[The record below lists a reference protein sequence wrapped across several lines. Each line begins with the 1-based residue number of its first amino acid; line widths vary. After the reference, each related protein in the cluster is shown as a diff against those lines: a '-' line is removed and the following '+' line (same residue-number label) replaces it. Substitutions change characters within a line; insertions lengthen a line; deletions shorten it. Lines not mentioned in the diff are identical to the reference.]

1 MRAFDW
7 EPHLS
12 QVLDDPIIRAVMRCD
27 GVEADELQALM
38 AAVRRRLDERAH
50 AMPGERRAPH

>member
-7 EPHLS
+7 EPRLS

-27 GVEADELQALM
+27 GVEADELRALM
-38 AAVRRRLDERAH
+38 ASVRRRLDERAH
-50 AMPGERRAPH
+50 AMPEDCRAPQ